1 MYVVDIIVARQPL
14 ERFHAG
20 QSLSVSIAWT
30 YCPTFDPATTHSE
43 GASHTICYHTHCLS
57 DVQMSYPTR
66 HSKFPFYRH
75 GEGHV
80 SNPQRPSPA
89 KSGKLHL
96 SFQPTQPAP
105 RRNQHSRTDCTS
117 RIASH
122 ISQSD
127 IAGKAARSTSHVP
140 GVCDF
145 LLFRDGIY
153 LFTTSRWASFSST
166 IGVAPGLV
174 ADKRRITPHRQD
186 DTLSSKPM
194 SNTHFFRPLA
204 TSPPPSRPQ
213 TYQPNPR
220 VQPNERLLSYL
231 PHSGFHNQRIA
242 LENALVLARLLNRTL
257 LVPPI
262 RFGRRAIP
270 YRNLTV
276 LRRALDAN
284 YTAYLCQISENAPNQ
299 SNTAAAQGALLDFST
314 LPEGCALGKKWKPVT
329 YTYLPWGWITD
340 FDFIRHLQ
348 PTIQIFGNPRSWLS
362 FQLGLHANDIL
373 VIPDTSKYQYRFT
386 DKIMLDPSLDRRTF
400 TNATYSEDITLSSLS
415 DHPAKLIQLGSLFG
429 SRRLELGSH
438 PQSDTETDPA
448 TRGPATPPATQ
459 VIY

>member
-1 MYVVDIIVARQPL
+1 MSKCLTQRATQNSP
-14 ERFHAG
+14 
-20 QSLSVSIAWT
+20 SIAMEKGT
-30 YCPTFDPATTHSE
+30 YRIRRGPLLRNPENFTFPSNQPSRRREEISTPGQTARAESQAIS
-43 GASHTICYHTHCLS
+43 ASL
-57 DVQMSYPTR
+57 
-66 HSKFPFYRH
+66 
-75 GEGHV
+75 
-80 SNPQRPSPA
+80 
-89 KSGKLHL
+89 
-96 SFQPTQPAP
+96 
-105 RRNQHSRTDCTS
+105 
-117 RIASH
+117 
-122 ISQSD
+122 ISQE
-127 IAGKAARSTSHVP
+127 KRLVLL
-140 GVCDF
+140 VMF
-145 LLFRDGIY
+145 LVFATFCCFGTAYY

-314 LPEGCALGKKWKPVT
+314 LPEGCALGKKRKPVT
-329 YTYLPWGWITD
+329 YTYLPWGRITD

-348 PTIQIFGNPRSWLS
+348 PTIRIFGSPRSWFS

-373 VIPDTSKYQYRFT
+373 VIPDTSKYYYRFT
-386 DKIMLDPSLDRRTF
+386 DEIMLDPSLDRRTF
-400 TNATYSEDITLSSLS
+400 TNATYSEDIALSSLS

-429 SRRLELGSH
+429 SRRLELRSH

-448 TRGPATPPATQ
+448 TRKPTTPPATQ
-459 VIY
+459 VIC